1 MRRRTHRQ
9 ILVVWSSP
17 ARPVRRPGVQGRTRP
32 ARPGR
37 TRRRF
42 RIGAQLAA
50 LGVGHLVRAV
60 WLRRWARIVLAGTAL
75 TTVGLTLPS
84 AVAFICGMLV
94 LLRGV
99 AVALGVS
106 QLRRRLDGEPA
117 GAPDFFGFGTPPHR

>member
-1 MRRRTHRQ
+1 MRRRTHRRT
-9 ILVVWSSP
+9 LVVCSSP
-17 ARPVRRPGVQGRTRP
+17 ARPVRRPGVPGRTRP

-37 TRRRF
+37 TRRWI

-50 LGVGHLVRAV
+50 LGVAHLVRAV
-60 WLRRWARIVLAGTAL
+60 RIRRWARLLLAGTAL
-75 TTVGLTLPS
+75 TTVGLALPS
-84 AVAFICGMLV
+84 AVAVICGMLV

-117 GAPDFFGFGTPPHR
+117 GAPDYFGFGTPSDR